1 MELPL
6 PVKDFTRNWTRFK
19 LIATAKKWNAERQL
33 NAVPSL
39 LRGKLLGYYVE
50 LHDATNYN
58 ADLKLLKAALQERA
72 GKKDNPLVA
81 SKHFNARRQ
90 AIDKRI
96 VDYVSALKNYLK
108 SHIQ

>member
-1 MELPL
+1 M
-6 PVKDFTRNWTRFK
+6 
-19 LIATAKKWNAERQL
+19 ATAMEWNAEKQL
-33 NAVPSL
+33 TVIPTL
-39 LRGKLLGYYVE
+39 LRGKLIDYYVE
-50 LHDATNYN
+50 LNDATK
-58 ADLKLLKAALQERA
+58 ADLKFLFLRAALQERA
-72 GKKDNPLVA
+72 GKKDDPLVA